1 MILYKWRINEM
12 IAQKFLNLYNSFSSI
27 YNNQYSSQ
35 TAYKLFLLKKQLTE
49 HYDFLISREKQLLAQ
64 YNGIVEEDGKIT
76 FTSAEDQQQFI
87 NAHEELAKVE
97 IDLPETKISMN
108 LSEVKGNI
116 SPMEIELLSEIIDFK
131 EEE

>member
-1 MILYKWRINEM
+1 M

-116 SPMEIELLSEIIDFK
+116 SPMEIELLSEIIYFK

>member
-1 MILYKWRINEM
+1 M
-12 IAQKFLNLYNSFSSI
+12 IAQKFLDMYNSFLVI
-27 YNNQYSSQ
+27 YNNLYSSQ

-116 SPMEIELLSEIIDFK
+116 SPMAIELLSEIICFK

>member
-1 MILYKWRINEM
+1 M

-49 HYDFLISREKQLLAQ
+49 HYDFLISREKQLLTQ

-76 FTSAEDQQQFI
+76 FVSAEDQQQFI

-116 SPMEIELLSEIIDFK
+116 SPMEIELLSEIICFK